1 MAMTSSTLIS
11 NSPAISTTRNLL
23 KPNLRK
29 SLRTPGVEP
38 DGPHAPRQPCVSNT
52 HCCSLL
58 APEEGAQLVRR
69 HHLDDIDSLRP
80 QQGQYLL
87 ATVARCIVRHHR
99 QLHRAS
105 RHLGADLFHTDDHQP
120 TAKSQTEQRGQLASL
135 GRLGQAAPPSA
146 GIPPSSVAS
155 SVVSSSRIPMIR
167 SASAGAMPGSF
178 RKSLRSRSMIS
189 FRVR

>member
-23 KPNLRK
+23 KPNLQK

-38 DGPHAPRQPCVSNT
+38 DGPHAPRQPCVGDA
-52 HCCSLL
+52 HRCSLL
-58 APEEGAQLVRR
+58 TPEEGAQLVRR
-69 HHLDDIDSLRP
+69 HHLDDIDSLRS
-80 QQGQYLL
+80 QQRQHLL
-87 ATVARCIVRHHR
+87 ATVSRRIVRHHC
-99 QLHRAS
+99 QLHRTS
-105 RHLGADLFHTDDHQP
+105 RHLGTDLFHTDDHQP
-120 TAKSQTEQRGQLASL
+120 TAESQTEQRGQLAPL
-135 GRLGQAAPPSA
+135 RRLGQAAPPSA
-146 GIPPSSVAS
+146 GVTPSSVTS

-167 SASAGAMPGSF
+167 SASAGAIPGSF